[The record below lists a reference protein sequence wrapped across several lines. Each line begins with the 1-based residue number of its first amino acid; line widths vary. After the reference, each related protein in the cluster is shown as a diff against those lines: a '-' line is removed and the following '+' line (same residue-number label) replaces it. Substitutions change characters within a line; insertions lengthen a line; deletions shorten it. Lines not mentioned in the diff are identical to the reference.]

1 MDCQPRNRITIHV
14 PVTGSVDI
22 KPVEAI
28 ICHPLHHKSNFRKQL
43 GLAHVA
49 YPGAQHM
56 RGEHELGTFKLAERR
71 GQRLRQAGRIIMQDV
86 IDSTVHGL
94 IHDDSHGPYS
104 HITDWLVSNGHNERA
119 SQVVR
124 EMTDCVLMAGA
135 DPERIIRM
143 ILKQDPLGQLVSHPL
158 LGVDKLD
165 YLARDSYHTGINGML
180 DIGAFLDRVD
190 YIDGKIVADAEIY
203 QLVLSL
209 LNHFWTM
216 YDQVYYLDRVVI
228 VERFMQRMIST
239 LLGQTGE
246 EPELAEEGLLSMVDS
261 QLDVALQSAKNPVIR
276 EHYQRYLDGNVP
288 VAAIVYQFDP
298 YYRINWGNGRTV
310 HQPAS
315 EEVFAE
321 RMRKPQLL
329 HSLERDLE
337 QALGLP
343 KLSILV
349 TPAAPKRR
357 FEPPEIY
364 FQTDFGILHMREMD
378 SLEWS
383 ATLAK
388 ARRHARFYVAVD
400 REYQQRVITPSAI
413 KEVTDIV
420 TRYANE

>member
-1 MDCQPRNRITIHV
+1 M
-14 PVTGSVDI
+14 PVTGSIDI

-28 ICHPLHHKSNFRKQL
+28 INHPFHQKSNFRKQL

-56 RGEHELGTFKLAERR
+56 RGEHELGTYELAAQR
-71 GQRLRQAGRIIMQDV
+71 GLRLQQAGRINGQDIV
-86 IDSTVHGL
+86 DSKVHGL
-94 IHDDSHGPYS
+94 VHDDSHGPYS

-119 SQVVR
+119 TQVVQ
-124 EMTDCVLMAGA
+124 EMTDCILASGA
-135 DPERIIRM
+135 NPERIIHM

-180 DIGAFLDRVD
+180 DIGPFLDRVD
-190 YIDGKIVADAEIY
+190 YIDGKIVVDAEIY

-216 YDQVYYLDRVVI
+216 YDQVYFLDRVVI
-228 VERFMQRMIST
+228 VERFVQRMISG

-246 EPELAEEGLLSMVDS
+246 EQEITEEGLLSMVDS

-276 EHYQRYLDGNVP
+276 KHYQRYLDGDVP

-298 YYRINWGNGRTV
+298 YYRINWDSNGRTI

-315 EEVFAE
+315 DEVFAE

-329 HSLERDLE
+329 HLLERELE

-364 FQTDFGILHMREMD
+364 FQTNSGVLHMRELD

-383 ATLAK
+383 AAQAK
-388 ARRHARFYVAVD
+388 ARRHARFYIAVD
-400 REYQQRVITPSAI
+400 CEHQQRIVTPSAI

-420 TRYANE
+420 HRHAQA